1 MFSISWIQAFLESA
15 RIPVNNPNRYP
26 QSISFYLPFSNIVG
40 PLSVHCLLQV
50 PSALC
55 IGKPRFAFLQA
66 SLLPFARESLPL
78 STLHV
83 KQK

>member
-1 MFSISWIQAFLESA
+1 MFRISWIQAFLKSA
-15 RIPVNNPNRYP
+15 RIPVNKPNRYP
-26 QSISFYLPFSNIVG
+26 QSISFYLPFANIVG
-40 PLSVHCLLQV
+40 PLSVPRLLRD
-50 PSALC
+50 PSAFC
-55 IGKPRFAFLQA
+55 KGKPCFSFLQA

>member
-15 RIPVNNPNRYP
+15 RVPVNNPNSFP
-26 QSISFYLPFSNIVG
+26 QSISFYLPFANIVG
-40 PLSVHCLLQV
+40 LLSVPHLLRD
-50 PSALC
+50 PSAFC
-55 IGKPRFAFLQA
+55 KGKSYFSILQA